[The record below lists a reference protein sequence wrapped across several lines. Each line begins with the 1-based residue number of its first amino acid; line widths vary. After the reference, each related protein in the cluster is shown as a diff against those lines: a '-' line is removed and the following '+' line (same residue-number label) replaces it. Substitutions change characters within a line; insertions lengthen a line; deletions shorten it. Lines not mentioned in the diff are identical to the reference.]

1 MRRASSNP
9 SFIDPNAR
17 AREQVVESEGE
28 GKDVESG
35 PEKDEIDE
43 VLRTVAYATSS
54 PPDVRKLTQVIEKGC
69 GASEPGV
76 QALHV

>member
-28 GKDVESG
+28 GKDMESR
-35 PEKDEIDE
+35 PEKDEIEE
-43 VLRTVAYATSS
+43 VSRTVGYAVLSA
-54 PPDVRKLTQVIEKGC
+54 PDVRKLTQVIE
-69 GASEPGV
+69 
-76 QALHV
+76 